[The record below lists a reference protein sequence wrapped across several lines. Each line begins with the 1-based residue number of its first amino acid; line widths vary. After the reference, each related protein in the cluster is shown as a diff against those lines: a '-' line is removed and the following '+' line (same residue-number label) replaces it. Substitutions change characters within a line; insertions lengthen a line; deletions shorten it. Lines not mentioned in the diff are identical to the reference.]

1 MNVVRRINRESIG
14 SKSSNAP
21 STHSTT
27 VSMYTDAPSFEL
39 TLDEFEEYALARLK
53 VLRKIEDMRARNF
66 PHDKF
71 RSELDSA
78 MQTLKDSKVD
88 LASHFILRAAYCRSE
103 DLRRWFL
110 QQESALFKHRLNIA
124 SQTNTSILAKLLNKA
139 NTDNEGG
146 VKYQRV
152 SEADKQNL
160 RDKLQA
166 AGSTANKS
174 VSIIEFRDTA
184 FYKIPFS
191 QALELV
197 SSRQVYVHKGYAYVP
212 TQKLVS
218 TITARFRSQVSGSLV
233 RASAA
238 FDDAIAGDEGRIGPL
253 LKNMNQTYTGKDY
266 SQAKVVGDINP
277 QNVDDLAKRS
287 MPLCMRQLQRGLKQ
301 DHKLKH
307 WGRMQ
312 YGLFLKGA
320 GLSME
325 DSLVFFQAEFTRIM
339 NVDQFQ
345 KQYSY
350 NIRHMYGKEG
360 KRKSYTPYNCTK
372 IIMGNPPQSGDHHGC
387 PFRHYDDDHL
397 SALLSS
403 LNLKGPDKEAIMQHK
418 KTKNYNL
425 ACVKHF
431 EATHP
436 GALSVPG
443 IQLDGV
449 GNHPNAWFQASTSYF
464 ALKEGKNQTL
474 TQDPMTTAEENNAVG
489 LVSSTSV
496 EAN

>member
-1 MNVVRRINRESIG
+1 
-14 SKSSNAP
+14 
-21 STHSTT
+21 
-27 VSMYTDAPSFEL
+27 
-39 TLDEFEEYALARLK
+39 
-53 VLRKIEDMRARNF
+53 MRARNF

-71 RSELDSA
+71 RSQLDSA
-78 MQTLKDSKVD
+78 LQSLKDLKVD

-124 SQTNTSILAKLLNKA
+124 SQTDNSILATLLHKA
-139 NTDNEGG
+139 NNDG
-146 VKYQRV
+146 VKYERV
-152 SEADKQNL
+152 SEADKQSL

-166 AGSTANKS
+166 AGSTASKT
-174 VSIIEFRDTA
+174 VGIAEFRDST

-197 SSRQVYVHKGYAYVP
+197 STRQVYVHKGYAYVP
-212 TQKLVS
+212 THKLVS

-277 QNVDDLAKRS
+277 QNVDELAKRS

-301 DHKLKH
+301 EHKLKH

-320 GLSME
+320 GLAME
-325 DSLVFFQAEFTRIM
+325 DSLLFFQAEFTRIM

-387 PFRHYDDDHL
+387 PFRHYDEDHL

-403 LNLKGPDKEAIMQHK
+403 LNINGPDKEAILQHK

-431 EATHP
+431 EVTHP
-436 GALSVPG
+436 AAVSVPG

-464 ALKEGKNQTL
+464 ALKEGKSTVKQAH
-474 TQDPMTTAEENNAVG
+474 TQDSATAAADH
-489 LVSSTSV
+489 STSLTSSSQSGV